1 MFWKKTFHTQHK
13 EESQPAER
21 EAVREKKYG
30 NHTRDE
36 LAQSENW
43 KKKKKKKKGTETIG
57 KSTPGQLRRKG
68 NDTAGSTLAKKNETL
83 KDRKSGDDDK

>member
-43 KKKKKKKKGTETIG
+43 KKKKKNKKEKIG
-57 KSTPGQLRRKG
+57 KTTPGQHRRTG
-68 NDTAGSTLAKKNETL
+68 NETPGSTLAKKNETL